1 MGKSQPNNGVE
12 SLHSRGICILMG
24 SALTQKQKG
33 KPWVVVNMSLVERL
47 WSCGAWREEA
57 ESHVGGG

>member
-1 MGKSQPNNGVE
+1 ME

-47 WSCGAWREEA
+47 WSYGDWIEETQ
-57 ESHVGGG
+57 SHVGGG